1 MIKLKDILKEGKDT
15 PKKPVQGID
24 CYKWIT
30 GFVNGTYQVKSTDLT
45 PAEQGVYTLKFSIS
59 DKSQLKDFCDGKSDL
74 SINCSIVEKTK
85 SDPKSVDPLSVVNNI
100 QLVFRHY
107 DVKSYDDADAQ
118 EIGKDKL
125 LWKFVIASAKYNGD
139 TFTIDGNLSDN
150 IFDTTA
156 NNTSNLTKTICELI
170 LDYLIWYAIKQK
182 KILKYTKG
190 NDAENNVYYDKHA
203 RNYRVITN
211 TYGTQ
216 EEYPVIATVGKQ
228 VTDQG
233 KGTSYGV
240 PEKTLDQRSREMGG
254 GSYYHP
260 GKI

>member
-1 MIKLKDILKEGKDT
+1 MIRLKDIINEDDKN
-15 PKKPVQGID
+15 PKQGVD

-45 PAEQGVYTLKFSIS
+45 PASEYTLKFSIS
-59 DKSQLKDFCDGKSDL
+59 DKSQLKDFCDGKSNL
-74 SINCSIVEKTK
+74 SINCSIIKKTTGN
-85 SDPKSVDPLSVVNNI
+85 PKSVDPLSVVNNI
-100 QLVFRHY
+100 QLIFRHY
-107 DVKSYDDADAQ
+107 DVKSYDDANAQ
-118 EIGKDKL
+118 AIGEDRL
-125 LWKFVIASAKYNGD
+125 LWKFVIASAKYKGD

-156 NNTSNLTKTICELI
+156 SNTSNLTKTICELI
-170 LDYLIWYAIKQK
+170 LDYLIWYAIKQR

-216 EEYPVIATVGKQ
+216 EAYPKAQPVVKAPAKKKPNSDKSKKSY
-228 VTDQG
+228 DQI
-233 KGTSYGV
+233 
-240 PEKTLDQRSREMGG
+240 SRDAGG